1 MNKPLRLN
9 AYSATTRLLQASEAA
24 HKNTLAELQRARTA
38 LQAVRATHQTE
49 LKKKEKEVERI
60 VERWGKLSDMQAKLS
75 AASSGLKCANLKV
88 VVGTE
93 VIGKGPELTE
103 VALEQA
109 EDARQWLSQENARL
123 RGLLLGA
130 VNEAQSMLY
139 LARRSEREDEVWSAS
154 FCDFVYS
161 WTVTQPV
168 PFTLSTL
175 FPMASHDAANDKL
188 ASLLAAL
195 REAVTHPHAT
205 VVTPSPSARPVSVPD
220 GELVRLQGVIES
232 LKAEIGM
239 STFCPRFFYS
249 SVEQSALKRRRW
261 PKLRKRRPCLTNLR
275 ETPESC
281 TTTLRTRA

>member
-1 MNKPLRLN
+1 MNQPLRLH

-93 VIGKGPELTE
+93 IIGKGPELTE